1 MDNTATKK
9 NIEDIS
15 TIDELNVSL
24 TANADEAE
32 TLLKKSLDLNAEN
45 TQEFINWQDRLNAV
59 SMLPEKKER
68 T

>member
-9 NIEDIS
+9 NIEVSS
-15 TIDELNVSL
+15 TIDELKVSL